1 MADKVAVIGAGVMG
15 HGIAQAFAASGFE
28 TTLIDKHPEALKT
41 SLVRVRENLRT
52 LVGLGVMSAQA
63 AKSTLRRI
71 TTTTRVAEGIEG
83 AVFIQETIPEDL
95 RLKRKLFAML
105 DEAGGEA
112 VLGSNAATIPIK
124 DIAAGMKSRRRILGV
139 HWLAPA
145 YVVPVVEVI
154 PSRWT
159 APGVLGRTRGLLR
172 KAGKIPVVCKDIPG
186 KMILRM
192 QFAMLNEAIRLLETG
207 AASAEDI
214 DTAVR
219 LGTGLRL
226 AVFGPLKLTDFVST
240 HRNTLN
246 GMRFLY
252 QATGD
257 EKFKPPRLLKEK
269 VKKGHLGIWTGEGW
283 YKYPQGYPALAKFR
297 DRTFIQSISAL
308 RKLGIVPR

>member
-1 MADKVAVIGAGVMG
+1 MAKKVAVIGAGIMG
-15 HGIAQAFAASGFE
+15 HGIAQAFAASGFA
-28 TTLIDKHPEALKT
+28 TTLIDTHPQALKT
-41 SLVRVRENLRT
+41 SLLRIRQNLRT
-52 LVGLGVMSAQA
+52 LVALGMMSAAA
-63 AKSTLRRI
+63 AKATLRRI
-71 TTTTRVAEGIEG
+71 TTTTRVAQGIEG
-83 AVFIQETIPEDL
+83 AAFIQETIPEDL
-95 RLKRKLFAML
+95 RSKRKLFQML
-105 DEAGGEA
+105 DEAGGDA

-124 DIAAGMKSRRRILGV
+124 DIAAGMKSRRRIVGV

-159 APGVLGRTRGLLR
+159 EPGVLERTRVLLK

-186 KMILRM
+186 KIVLRM
-192 QFAMLNEAIRLLETG
+192 QFAMLNEAIHLLETG

-214 DTAVR
+214 DAAAQ

-240 HRNTLN
+240 HGNTLN

-252 QATGD
+252 QATGNG
-257 EKFKPPRLLKEK
+257 KFKPPRLLIEK
-269 VKKGHLGIWTGEGW
+269 VKQGKMGIWTGEGW
-283 YKYPQGYPALAKFR
+283 YKYPQSYPALAKSR
-297 DRTFIQSISAL
+297 DRSFIRTIAAL